1 MILNIYYLSGN
12 IKFKG
17 NIPRQRL
24 PKILQKSLRNP
35 NYKLYDLDH
44 VTLFL
49 HFFNNYLVHEYD
61 QDGTLKDYGKVE
73 NGKFKRDY
81 KRISNPQE
89 EVPSHSFD
97 FYNVMEGNP
106 PFPTSLNSVPIDGIF
121 NGYYPPNDF
130 PRAENISLDY
140 NDDSSDDSSDD
151 ISDDSSDDSSYNSDV
166 VYIHEEDLPTDWKS
180 LYENHYEGEEFNGMP
195 NGKGILYDVGSGDP
209 TYVGNFLNGNFHRKG
224 IIYIDGKK
232 IYSGE
237 WKDGQ
242 RHGYGK
248 SYYKGQNQRFEG
260 LWKKDFPYSGKIYS
274 NQGKLIFDGLFKDFS
289 GFFPFY
295 EDVLLEKIY
304 LGKWKNG
311 KKDGYGILKKF
322 NSLEYKGFWK
332 QGKMSGKGELF
343 EKGFLRYNGEFK
355 ENERDGQG
363 VQYYRN
369 GKVKYEGGWKKGKE
383 HGYGQE
389 YTDFQIYK
397 GLWKDGMKEGYGV
410 EWEECSENENYYKSF
425 SGLWKDNKKVGEG
438 LDYFENGMLCYEGEY
453 NEVEEGFGKEFYL
466 NGNLRYIGQLKNG
479 KYDGKG
485 KLFYQNETLCFEGDF
500 LNGQFYHGTFYDMD
514 GSVHQSY
521 CQDGDYYC
529 YGITLS
535 PHESGFISYRG
546 IFKNGKFHGKGVMF
560 RDENE
565 IEYDGEFK
573 NGKFHGQG
581 TFYRDNDERTIVSG
595 TFLNDFYFDEEGHC
609 LKKLHFNKKHDVIV
623 YRGSIKD
630 EKYDTGIEYIFKDD
644 DVDFEYPSIGSV
656 TWKDGEIFD
665 EKKERLRLTK
675 ELNIL
680 NYLETK
686 NKKKLEKIYKK
697 DYITFLKEKYNVE
710 ETELGK
716 KTKKQLLRDIEEK
729 KRKKNEIDETET
741 EAETD
746 VKFDLF
752 GNEIIDSVVGFDNEI
767 YDESSMKYLFQRN
780 DENEFVNITYSY
792 DENYIR
798 RPNYPIMAN
807 GKKLDGY
814 TKGKI
819 KVYEYATSRVETRED
834 ENNNLLSTL
843 RQNPFRPFLNSFHS
857 N

>member
-12 IKFKG
+12 IKLKG

-24 PKILQKSLRNP
+24 PKVLQKSLLNP

-44 VTLFL
+44 VHLFL
-49 HFFNNYLVHEYD
+49 HFFNNCLVHEYN

-89 EVPSHSFD
+89 EVPSHSFN
-97 FYNVMEGNP
+97 FYNV
-106 PFPTSLNSVPIDGIF
+106 PIDEIF
-121 NGYYPPNDF
+121 SGYHPPNDF

-140 NDDSSDDSSDD
+140 SDDSSD
-151 ISDDSSDDSSYNSDV
+151 ISDDSSDDSSYNSDD
-166 VYIHEEDLPTDWKS
+166 VYVYEEDLPVDWKS

-195 NGKGILYDVGSGDP
+195 NGKGIFYDVELENP
-209 TYVGNFLNGNFHRKG
+209 MYVGNFLNGNFHRKG

-232 IYSGE
+232 TYSGE

-248 SYYKGQNQRFEG
+248 SYYKGQKLRFEG
-260 LWKKDFPYSGKIYS
+260 MWKKDFPYSGKIYS
-274 NQGKLIFDGLFKDFS
+274 NQGKVIFDGLFKDFS

-295 EDVLLEKIY
+295 ENVFFEKLY

-322 NSLEYKGFWK
+322 DQLEYKGFWK

-343 EKGFLRYNGEFK
+343 KNGFLHYSGDFK
-355 ENERDGQG
+355 EDERDGQG
-363 VQYYRN
+363 VQYYSN
-369 GKVKYEGGWKKGKE
+369 GEVKYEGGWKKNKE
-383 HGYGQE
+383 HGYGEE
-389 YTDFQIYK
+389 YKDSEIYK
-397 GLWKDGMKEGYGV
+397 GHWKDGMKDGYGV
-410 EWEECSENENYYKSF
+410 QWEECSENENYYKSF
-425 SGLWKDNKKVGEG
+425 SGLWKNNEKNGEG

-453 NEVEEGFGKEFYL
+453 NELEEGFGKEFYL
-466 NGNLRYIGQLKNG
+466 NGNLRYIGQLKDG
-479 KYDGKG
+479 RYDGKG
-485 KLFYQNETLCFEGDF
+485 KLFYDNETLCFEGDF
-500 LNGQFYHGTFYDMD
+500 LKGQFYHGTFYDMD

-535 PHESGFISYRG
+535 STHTGGFIGYRG
-546 IFKNGKFHGKGVMF
+546 NFKNGKFHGKGVLF
-560 RDENE
+560 GDENE
-565 IEYDGEFK
+565 MEYDGEFK

-581 TFYRDNDERTIVSG
+581 TFYRDDDEHTTISG
-595 TFLNDFYFDEEGHC
+595 TFLNGLYFDEEGHC
-609 LKKLHFNKKHDVIV
+609 LKKLGFLKKYDVIV

-630 EKYDTGIEYIFKDD
+630 EKYDTGIEYIFEDD
-644 DVDFEYPSIGSV
+644 DDDFDFEPIGSV

-710 ETELGK
+710 ETELVK
-716 KTKKQLLRDIEEK
+716 KTKKQLLRNIEEE
-729 KRKKNEIDETET
+729 KRKKNQINETEVEM
-741 EAETD
+741 EAD
-746 VKFDLF
+746 VKYDLF
-752 GNEIIDSVVGFDNEI
+752 GNEIVDSVVGFDNEI

-792 DENYIR
+792 DENHNR
-798 RPNYPIMAN
+798 QPNYPIMAN

-819 KVYEYATSRVETRED
+819 KVYEYPRSRVETRQD
-834 ENNNLLSTL
+834 VSNT
-843 RQNPFRPFLNSFHS
+843 FLYLFQPVARLCRK
-857 N
+857 